1 MVENT
6 MNKLFP
12 ITSVQNDK
20 FLVSWPKWQN
30 IKQFD
35 TKKRLLTVLFADIGS
50 YEVGIAIMAGVLSGG
65 EIDVMWITMN
75 TWAQDVNGDYARY
88 LEDMY
93 DIKGV
98 AFNNE
103 DEALRFQ
110 DYLEKKYIWK
120 TLQA

>member
-1 MVENT
+1 MSN
-6 MNKLFP
+6 LFP

-30 IKQFD
+30 IKYFH
-35 TKKRLLTVLFADIGS
+35 TKKKLLDVLFDDIGS
-50 YEVGIAIMAGVLSGG
+50 EEVGISISIVKYELD
-65 EIDVMWITMN
+65 IMWITLN
-75 TWAQDVNGDYARY
+75 TWAQDVNGEYASY

-93 DIKGV
+93 EIKGV
-98 AFNNE
+98 AFNSE
-103 DEALRFQ
+103 TEAINFQ

>member
-1 MVENT
+1 
-6 MNKLFP
+6 MNQLFP
-12 ITSVQNDK
+12 ITALQDNK
-20 FLVSWPKWQN
+20 FMLSWPKWQN
-30 IKQFD
+30 IKHFH
-35 TKKRLLTVLFADIGS
+35 TKKKLLDVLFDDIGS
-50 YEVGIAIMAGVLSGG
+50 EEVGISMSIVTDELD
-65 EIDVMWITMN
+65 IMWITWY

>member
-1 MVENT
+1 MIE
-6 MNKLFP
+6 LFP
-12 ITSVQNDK
+12 ITSLQKGK
-20 FLVSWPKWQN
+20 FLVSWPKWQS
-30 IKQFD
+30 IRQFD
-35 TKKRLLTVLFADIGS
+35 TKKRLLAVLFADIGS
-50 YEVGIAIMAGVLSGG
+50 EEVGISISITKDELD
-65 EIDVMWITMN
+65 IMWIRST
-75 TWAQDVNGDYARY
+75 TWALDANGEYARY

-103 DEALRFQ
+103 DEALKFQ

>member
-1 MVENT
+1 
-6 MNKLFP
+6 MNSTLFP
-12 ITSVQNDK
+12 INSIQNNK
-20 FLVSWPKWQN
+20 FLVSWPKWEN
-30 IKQFD
+30 IRQFD
-35 TKKRLLTVLFADIGS
+35 TKKRLLAVLFADIGS
-50 YEVGIAIMAGVLSGG
+50 EEVGIAIMAGVLSGG
-65 EIDVMWITMN
+65 EVDIMWIRST
-75 TWAQDVNGDYARY
+75 TWALDASGEYARY

-103 DEALRFQ
+103 DEAIKFQ

>member
-1 MVENT
+1 MNNT
-6 MNKLFP
+6 PFP
-12 ITSVQNDK
+12 ITSLQKGK
-20 FLVSWPKWQN
+20 FLVSWPKWGN
-30 IKQFD
+30 IKTFD
-35 TKKRLLTVLFADIGS
+35 IKKKLLDVLFEDIGS
-50 YEVGIAIMAGVLSGG
+50 DEVGISISIVKYELD
-65 EIDVMWITMN
+65 IMWITLN

-93 DIKGV
+93 EIRGV

-103 DEALRFQ
+103 DEALKFQ

>member
-1 MVENT
+1 MNNT
-6 MNKLFP
+6 PFP
-12 ITSVQNDK
+12 ITTVQNNK
-20 FLVSWPKWQN
+20 FLVSWPKWEN
-30 IKQFD
+30 IRQFD
-35 TKKRLLTVLFADIGS
+35 TKKRLLAVLFADIGS
-50 YEVGIAIMAGVLSGG
+50 DEVGIAIMSGVLSGG
-65 EIDVMWITMN
+65 EVDIMWITMH
-75 TWAQDVNGDYARY
+75 TWAQDINGDYARY

-120 TLQA
+120 TLQL

>member
-1 MVENT
+1 
-6 MNKLFP
+6 MNNLFP
-12 ITSVQNDK
+12 ITSVQNNK
-20 FLVSWPKWQN
+20 FLVSWPKWEN
-30 IKQFD
+30 IRQFD
-35 TKKRLLTVLFADIGS
+35 TKKRLLAVLFADIGS
-50 YEVGIAIMAGVLSGG
+50 DEVGIAIMAGVLSGG
-65 EIDVMWITMN
+65 EVDIMWIRST
-75 TWAQDVNGDYARY
+75 TWALGSSGEYARY

-103 DEALRFQ
+103 DEAIKFQ

>member
-1 MVENT
+1 MSN
-6 MNKLFP
+6 LFP

-35 TKKRLLTVLFADIGS
+35 TKKRLLAVLFADIGS
-50 YEVGIAIMAGVLSGG
+50 YEVGIAIMSGVLSGG

-98 AFNNE
+98 VFNSE